1 MFAGR
6 CLTRL
11 LAGRAERVAQV
22 RIKALKPYRPVD
34 VRFYV
39 DADILGL
46 AKLLVQ
52 VRNDVT
58 YPGDPGGVMHRRQ
71 RPACKITSPAVLD
84 RDWIP
89 LVAAEGWLI
98 ITRDRNIQDNRAE
111 IAAVREYGARMVTLH
126 GPEAH
131 GNWAQLEMFMSR
143 WRDIE
148 GCLGQPG
155 PFIYT
160 VTRTTFKPVQL

>member
-1 MFAGR
+1 MK
-6 CLTRL
+6 T
-11 LAGRAERVAQV
+11 
-22 RIKALKPYRPVD
+22 YRPAD

-58 YPGDPGGVMHRRQ
+58 YPGDPGGVLHKRQ
-71 RPACKITSPAVLD
+71 RSACSITAPGTLD
-84 RDWIP
+84 SVWIP
-89 LVAAEGWLI
+89 QVAAKGLLI
-98 ITRDRNIQDNRAE
+98 VTRDRNIQDNRAE
-111 IAAVREYGARMVTLH
+111 IVAVREHGARMVTLH
-126 GPEAH
+126 GPEAK
-131 GNWAQLEMFMSR
+131 GTWQQLEMFMSR

-148 GCLGQPG
+148 GCLSQPG

-160 VTRTTFKPVQL
+160 VTRTTFRPVEL